1 MEIGEANMK
10 KLKRFIIYILTLCM
24 ILACYTPC
32 DVYAEEYTP
41 IDTRNPDEA
50 EGTTDADLE
59 RVHAMQIQSN
69 EWENWPEGPVTNGE
83 AAIVMDATNG
93 AILYAKNIDG
103 YAYPASITKILTTL
117 VALENANL
125 TDTVTATEDSIN
137 SLESGY
143 ANIGLKVGEELSL
156 EDALYAVL
164 LASAN
169 EVSHAVGSS
178 VGEGYDWFIEK
189 MNSRAKELGAVNSHF
204 VNTNG
209 MHDDDHYTT
218 AKDMALITRELLNNH
233 PEFEKIAQTIQ
244 YTIGKTNIT
253 EESRTFQQVHKM
265 FYEGSEYFDSR
276 VIAGKT
282 GYTIPA
288 RNTLVTCT
296 DDGNLKLITVVLK
309 TYGRNVYIDTEALIN
324 YGHDNFEKIE
334 IVKSVLSDE
343 IASKITD
350 VAAGSYVTVPKGVSL
365 EDLQAEVVDHND
377 GTGTLSYT
385 YNGASVGTIDV
396 SVPMKVAEKPTE
408 NKEETKKSN
417 GISLVKI
424 LAVIFIVVAL
434 LFAVFLIILLVY
446 REKKRAERRRRRE
459 MRRQRYLRE
468 PELEMR
474 QEARRKEKYQKPKN
488 SEIE

>member
-1 MEIGEANMK
+1 MK
-10 KLKRFIIYILTLCM
+10 RVKKVFIYIITLSI
-24 ILACYTPC
+24 ILSCCKPNIAF
-32 DVYAEEYTP
+32 AEEYTP
-41 IDTRNPDEA
+41 IDTRNPDES
-50 EGTTDADLE
+50 EGTTEVDLE
-59 RVHAMQIQSN
+59 RVHSMQIQSN

-83 AAIVMDATNG
+83 AAIVMDASNG

-117 VALENANL
+117 VALENADL
-125 TDTVTATEDSIN
+125 TDTVTATADSIN

-143 ANIGLKVGEELSL
+143 ANIGFKVGEEVNL

-189 MNSRAKELGAVNSHF
+189 MNTRAKELGAVNSHF

-218 AKDMALITRELLNNH
+218 ARDMALITQELLNNH

-253 EESRTFQQVHKM
+253 DETRTFQQVHKM

-296 DDGNLKLITVVLK
+296 DDGNRKLITVVLK
-309 TYGRNVYIDTEALIN
+309 TYGRNVYVDTEALIN
-324 YGHDNFEKIE
+324 YGYDNFDKIDITQSILPEELSEK
-334 IVKSVLSDE
+334 VLSVDD
-343 IASKITD
+343 A
-350 VAAGSYVTVPKGVSL
+350 SYVTVPKGITL
-365 EDLQAEVVDHND
+365 DDLKVDFTEEEN
-377 GTGTLSYT
+377 GRGVLSYT
-385 YNGASVGTIDV
+385 YNGQNVGTV
-396 SVPMKVAEKPTE
+396 QVTVPEAKKEVEPVEK
-408 NKEETKKSN
+408 KEEKKLEGLS
-417 GISLVKI
+417 IVKI
-424 LAVIFIVVAL
+424 IALFFIIVAL
-434 LFAVFLIILLVY
+434 LFVVLLVILLIY

-459 MRRQRYLRE
+459 LRRQKYLRE
-468 PELEMR
+468 QEMQLR
-474 QEARRKEKYQKPKN
+474 KEVRRKSTRQNRRERDF
-488 SEIE
+488 E

>member
-1 MEIGEANMK
+1 MRRIK
-10 KLKRFIIYILTLCM
+10 KLILYIVTLS
-24 ILACYTPC
+24 IFLSCYKPNK
-32 DVYAEEYTP
+32 VYAEDYTP

-50 EGTTDADLE
+50 EGTTEADLQ
-59 RVHAMQIQSN
+59 RVHSMQVQSN
-69 EWENWPEGPVTNGE
+69 EWTNWPEGPITNGE
-83 AAIVMDATNG
+83 AAIVMDASNG

-117 VALENANL
+117 VALENADL
-125 TDTVTATEDSIN
+125 TDTVTATADSIN

-143 ANIGLKVGEELSL
+143 ANIGFKIGEEVSL

-178 VGEGYDWFIEK
+178 IGEGYDWFIER

-218 AKDMALITRELLNNH
+218 AKDMALITQELLNNH

-244 YTIGKTNIT
+244 YTIGKTNLT
-253 EESRTFQQVHKM
+253 DETRTFQQVHKM
-265 FYEGSEYFDSR
+265 FYESSEYFDSR

-309 TYGRNVYIDTEALIN
+309 TYGRNVYTDTESLIN
-324 YGHDNFEKIE
+324 YGYDNFEKID
-334 IVKSVLSDE
+334 IVKSGISDE
-343 IASKITD
+343 ISDKITA
-350 VAAGSYVTVPKGVSL
+350 VADGSYVTVPKGVSL
-365 EDLQAEVVDHND
+365 DELDAEFLDNND
-377 GTGTLSYT
+377 GTGKLVYT
-385 YNGASVGTIDV
+385 YNGTNVGTIDV
-396 SVPMKVAEKPTE
+396 SVQVEAVGKTEEK
-408 NKEETKKSN
+408 KEEPKKSD
-417 GISLVKI
+417 GLSWVKI
-424 LAVIFIVVAL
+424 LAIMFIVVL
-434 LFAVFLIILLVY
+434 LGFVIFLTLLLLY
-446 REKKRAERRRRRE
+446 REKKRAEKKRRRE

-468 PELEMR
+468 QEMR
-474 QEARRKEKYQKPKN
+474 MRQQERRKGKSSRPRN
-488 SEIE
+488 PEIE

>member
-1 MEIGEANMK
+1 MK
-10 KLKRFIIYILTLCM
+10 RIKKFIIYIVTLSM
-24 ILACYTPC
+24 ILACYTPGS
-32 DVYAEEYTP
+32 VHAEEYTP

-50 EGTTDADLE
+50 EGTTEADLE
-59 RVHAMQIQSN
+59 RVHSMQIQSN
-69 EWENWPEGPVTNGE
+69 KWENWPAGPVTNGE

-117 VALENANL
+117 VALENAEL

-143 ANIGLKVGEELSL
+143 ANIGFKVGEEVSL

-169 EVSHAVGSS
+169 EVTHAVGSS

-218 AKDMALITRELLNNH
+218 ARDMALITRELLNNH

-253 EESRTFQQVHKM
+253 DESRTFQQVHKM
-265 FYEGSEYFDSR
+265 FYESSEYFDSR

-309 TYGRNVYIDTEALIN
+309 TYGKNVYIDTEALIN
-324 YGHDNFEKIE
+324 YGHDNFEKID
-334 IVKSVLSDE
+334 IVKSALSDE
-343 IASKITD
+343 ISSKIAD
-350 VAAGSYVTVPKGVSL
+350 VASGSYVTVPKGVSL
-365 EDLQAEVVDHND
+365 EDLKVEFTDNDD
-377 GTGTLSYT
+377 GTGVLYYT
-385 YNGASVGTIDV
+385 YNGTSVGMIEV
-396 SVPMKVAEKPTE
+396 SVPMKVVEKPTE
-408 NKEETKKSN
+408 KKEETKKSK
-417 GISLVKI
+417 GFSVVKI
-424 LAVIFIVVAL
+424 LAVIFIAVAL
-434 LFAVFLIILLVY
+434 LFVVFLVILLVY

-468 PELEMR
+468 QEMQMR
-474 QEARRKEKYQKPKN
+474 QEARRKERRRKQRN
-488 SEIE
+488 QDFE